1 MTIFV
6 TGATGTTGSET
17 VKELQKLGTRIRVGV
32 RNLEK
37 AKTTL
42 SGPNTEFVPFDFER
56 PDTWGEALRGC
67 ERLYLGTAMD
77 RLAHDHAISLIDASL
92 THGINHIVRLSA
104 IGADMVPGI
113 TLGRWHRTAER
124 YLQTS
129 GASWTILR
137 PAAFM
142 SNFGLY
148 WGSTIK
154 TENKIYLPL
163 GLGKVSW
170 IDPRDV
176 GAVAAKVL
184 STNLHL
190 GKIYTLTGGESLD
203 VNNVAKI
210 LSDVVGKTISYVD
223 VPEMAARD
231 SMKKMGMPDWSV
243 QAMTELLAVF
253 KNNYAAGVTQDVE
266 MVLGRKALTFAQFAR
281 DYVKL
286 FK

>member
-6 TGATGTTGSET
+6 TGATGNTGSET

-37 AKTTL
+37 AKVTL

-77 RLAHDHAISLIDASL
+77 RLAHDHAINVIDAAL
-92 THGINHIVRLSA
+92 THGVNNIVRLSVA
-104 IGADMVPGI
+104 GADMVPGI
-113 TLGRWHRTAER
+113 LLARWHRTVER

-142 SNFGLY
+142 SNFPLY
-148 WGSTIK
+148 WGATIK
-154 TENKIYLPL
+154 SENKIYLPL

-170 IDPRDV
+170 IDPRDI

-184 STNLHL
+184 TTNVHA
-190 GKIYTLTGGESLD
+190 GKIYNLTGVESLD
-203 VNNVAKI
+203 VNEVAKI
-210 LSDVVGKTISYVD
+210 LSDVLGRTISYVD
-223 VPEMAARD
+223 VPEVASRD
-231 SMKKMGMPDWSV
+231 SMKKMGMPDWTV
-243 QAMTELLAVF
+243 NAMSELFSVF
-253 KNNYAAGVTQDVE
+253 KQNYAAVVSRDVE
-266 MVLGRKALTFAQFAR
+266 MILGRKPHTLVQFAR
-281 DYVKL
+281 EYVKL